1 MRLGVGAGLQRS
13 RRDPSMVLKP
23 TRPVRHPGLPA
34 PPVAGVHK
42 QEAAD
47 FVVEEI
53 PLYEPSGEGTHLW
66 LWVEKTGVAT
76 MPAAEILAEAFGVS
90 VRQLGWAGLKDAM
103 AVTRQWISVENGD
116 PGRVRGLDLDG
127 IRVLDARCHGNKLK
141 LGHLRGNRFEIV
153 VRGEG
158 LGDARASVEANLSW
172 LTTHG
177 VPNWVGEQRFGK
189 RGANLDKGL
198 SILRGNARHTARRV
212 PKRLLR
218 LLISAVQSEVF
229 NRVLAAR
236 LESFDRVVD
245 GDVAWLHRNGAC
257 FVVEDVAVE
266 QPRCAAFEIS
276 PSGPLPGPK
285 CLSPR
290 GDQGQLEAEAL
301 AALDLEPR
309 AFGAL
314 PGGTNDGARRPLRVP
329 LTDASVEA
337 VDGGLRLCFA
347 LPQGSFA
354 TSVLRELLTEMPW
367 FG

>member
-1 MRLGVGAGLQRS
+1 VS
-13 RRDPSMVLKP
+13 RRHRRVPLMVLKP

-34 PPVAGVHK
+34 PPVDGVHK
-42 QEAAD
+42 AEAAD

-53 PLYEPSGEGTHLW
+53 PLYEPSGEGGHLW
-66 LWVEKTGVAT
+66 LWVEKTGIAT
-76 MPAAEILAEAFGVS
+76 MPAAEQIAAAFGVP

-116 PGRVRGLDLDG
+116 PDRATTLELEG
-127 IRVLDARCHGNKLK
+127 IRVLEARRHGNKLK

-153 VRGEG
+153 VRGEETAAA
-158 LGDARASVEANLSW
+158 LPAVAANIDW
-172 LTTHG
+172 LVGHG

-198 SILRGNARHTARRV
+198 SILRGNPRHIARRV

-236 LESFDRVVD
+236 LESFDRIVT

-257 FVVEDVAVE
+257 FLVEDVEAE
-266 QPRCAAFEIS
+266 LPRCASFEIS

-285 CLSPR
+285 CLAPG
-290 GDQGQLEAEAL
+290 GDQGGLEAEAL
-301 AALDLEPR
+301 AALDLTPEV
-309 AFGAL
+309 FGAL

-337 VDGGLRLCFA
+337 VEAGLRLRFA

-354 TSVLRELLTEMPW
+354 TSVLREVLTDMPW

>member
-1 MRLGVGAGLQRS
+1 
-13 RRDPSMVLKP
+13 MVLKP

-42 QEAAD
+42 AEAAD

-53 PLYEPSGEGTHLW
+53 PLYEPSGEGGHLW
-66 LWVEKTGVAT
+66 LWVEKTGIAT
-76 MPAAEILAEAFGVS
+76 MPAAEQLAAAFGVP

-116 PGRVRGLDLDG
+116 PGRVSALDLEG
-127 IRVLDARCHGNKLK
+127 IRVLDARRHGNKLK

-153 VRGEG
+153 VRGDETAAA
-158 LGDARASVEANLSW
+158 LESTAANLDW
-172 LTTHG
+172 LVAHG

-198 SILRGNARHTARRV
+198 SILRGNPRHTARRV

-229 NRVLAAR
+229 NRVLAGR
-236 LESFDRVVD
+236 LESFDRVFA

-257 FVVEDVAVE
+257 FLVEDVGAE
-266 QPRCAAFEIS
+266 QPRCEAFEIS

-285 CLSPR
+285 CLAPG
-290 GDQGQLEAEAL
+290 GDQRELEAEAL
-301 AALDLEPR
+301 AALDLTPDV
-309 AFGAL
+309 FGAL

-337 VDGGLRLCFA
+337 VDGGLRFCFA

>member
-1 MRLGVGAGLQRS
+1 
-13 RRDPSMVLKP
+13 MVLKP
-23 TRPVRHPGLPA
+23 TRPIRHPGLPA
-34 PPVAGVHK
+34 PPSEGIHK
-42 QEAAD
+42 QDAAD

-66 LWVEKTGVAT
+66 LWVEKEGVAT
-76 MPAAEILAEAFGVS
+76 MPAAEALAAALGVS
-90 VRQLGWAGLKDAM
+90 VRQAGWAGLKDAL

-116 PGRVRGLDLDG
+116 ADRARSLDLEG
-127 IRVLDARCHGNKLK
+127 IRVLDARRHGNKLK
-141 LGHLRGNRFEIV
+141 LGHLKGNRFEIV
-153 VRGEG
+153 IRGDGLASALPDVR
-158 LGDARASVEANLSW
+158 ANLDW
-172 LTTHG
+172 LVARG

-198 SILRGNARHTARRV
+198 SILRGNPRHIARRV

-257 FVVEDVAVE
+257 FVVDDVEADT
-266 QPRCAAFEIS
+266 PRCAQFEIS

-285 CLSPR
+285 CLEPR
-290 GDQGQLEAEAL
+290 GDQGRLESDAL
-301 AALDLEPR
+301 AALDLQPQ

-329 LTDASVEA
+329 LTDAEAEA
-337 VDGGLRLCFA
+337 VDQGIRLRFA

-354 TSVLRELLTEMPW
+354 TSVLRELLTDMPW

>member
-1 MRLGVGAGLQRS
+1 
-13 RRDPSMVLKP
+13 MVLKP
-23 TRPVRHPGLPA
+23 TRPVRHPDLPA
-34 PPVAGVHK
+34 AAVEGVHK

-47 FVVEEI
+47 FVVEEV
-53 PLYEPSGEGTHLW
+53 PLYEPSGDGTHLW
-66 LWVEKTGVAT
+66 LWIEKTGIAT
-76 MPAAEILAEAFGVS
+76 MPAAELLAGAFGVP

-116 PGRVRGLDLDG
+116 PARARALDIEG
-127 IRVLDARCHGNKLK
+127 IRVLDARRHGNKLK

-153 VRGEG
+153 VRGDG
-158 LGDARASVEANLSW
+158 LAEALPAVEANLAW
-172 LTTHG
+172 LVAHG

-198 SILRGNARHTARRV
+198 SILRGNPRHTARRV

-229 NRVLAAR
+229 NQVLAAR
-236 LESFDRVVD
+236 LESFDRVVE

-257 FVVEDVAVE
+257 FVVEDLEAD

-285 CLSPR
+285 CLAPR
-290 GDQGQLEAEAL
+290 GEQGRLEAEAL
-301 AALDLEPR
+301 DAIGLVPE

-329 LTDASVEA
+329 LTEASVEA
-337 VDGGLRLCFA
+337 VDGGLCLRFA

-354 TSVLRELLTEMPW
+354 TSVLRELLVEMPW